1 MDVDKV
7 MKVSDE
13 AVKIMP
19 ESESNEVQDIPVF
32 IKNGRINFRKIKS
45 ADIILNNTTSKIA
58 LKDNVFFLDDLL
70 THMCDGKI
78 DGKIAMNLLSGFMK
92 IQVQG
97 SELDTEKLL
106 LQAAGMKEALSGA
119 MWFKTDLSLS
129 GSTYEEQ
136 VKSLLGK
143 VHFMIKNG
151 QFGPFGRLENMI
163 LAENIRESEF
173 FKSTIGRAL
182 EPLVTIDTTHFST
195 LEGEMS
201 FKDGITNID
210 FINSSGNVL
219 ALNLFGKFNLLN
231 NLADMKVRSRLASD
245 VSDMLGPISVI
256 NPINLVKNTPGL
268 NVVLAKSFSIFCET
282 VTPDEME
289 LIPDFAKKHSDTN
302 STKFQIVLRG
312 DVNKPFTL
320 VKSFKWLATQDDM
333 DKANQFA
340 SMLQLP
346 QDDVQ
351 DVKSKKRGK

>member
-1 MDVDKV
+1 
-7 MKVSDE
+7 
-13 AVKIMP
+13 
-19 ESESNEVQDIPVF
+19 
-32 IKNGRINFRKIKS
+32 
-45 ADIILNNTTSKIA
+45 
-58 LKDNVFFLDDLL
+58 
-70 THMCDGKI
+70 
-78 DGKIAMNLLSGFMK
+78 
-92 IQVQG
+92 
-97 SELDTEKLL
+97 
-106 LQAAGMKEALSGA
+106 
-119 MWFKTDLSLS
+119 
-129 GSTYEEQ
+129 
-136 VKSLLGK
+136 
-143 VHFMIKNG
+143 
-151 QFGPFGRLENMI
+151 
-163 LAENIRESEF
+163 
-173 FKSTIGRAL
+173 
-182 EPLVTIDTTHFST
+182 
-195 LEGEMS
+195 
-201 FKDGITNID
+201 
-210 FINSSGNVL
+210 
-219 ALNLFGKFNLLN
+219 LNLFGKFNLLN